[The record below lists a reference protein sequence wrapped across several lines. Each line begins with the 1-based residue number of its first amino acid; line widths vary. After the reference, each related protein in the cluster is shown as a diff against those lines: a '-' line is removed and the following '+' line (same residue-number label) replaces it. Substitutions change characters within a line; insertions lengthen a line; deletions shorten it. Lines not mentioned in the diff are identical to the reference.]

1 MSKAK
6 RSDSLQKKHWS
17 IKAHESLISRNAEG
31 HFCLNVEG
39 GAEAG
44 LMPFVGEIRQDRINY
59 QSGKVYAGEIIL
71 EVNSKRVPGMI
82 KKDVIALIKKSTDPV
97 SLVTTKQRPQAVL
110 GHKVYKEL
118 CRYSVFPTY
127 ARSPA
132 NAGYLPR
139 TLWLPQQRFSPPYPA
154 TALAPPLSCILPSL
168 GTWTT
173 PTELGDRLHREQLR
187 SIFIDQAPHTLDG
200 PTAGS
205 HDEPHAA
212 DCEDTELPYG
222 WEKVSDPVY
231 GTYYNIDHINRVTQY
246 RIRHRGPRDR
256 YAGAQLPQRPDDTRG
271 APPPLRAPPSM
282 QSAAALEKQR
292 EAEAAAQWPE
302 AGLASDYPD
311 YPGNK
316 GGYPGDMME
325 GGEGGEQD
333 LEADLQGEVVKTT
346 LLKTAAGFGFI
357 ITIIGGDRPG
367 ELLQIKTIQKGSAAD
382 KDGRLQVGDVIGY
395 INGILVLTYNHHKVV
410 DLFKSIPMG
419 STVTL
424 EVRRGYP
431 LPDYQD
437 DKLAPLHGVVQSE
450 LPPPPVSP
458 YLPSG
463 TGGRSLATRSSMPES
478 TRGPVVKQIMDHP
491 RCAQLREGD
500 IIMEVNG
507 EGAQGEPSQLGVI
520 RPAIE
525 ELPNYDPGDYLP
537 GDQGLEPFTVLEV
550 RLIRQVSGFGFRI
563 IGGKEE
569 GSQATIGAIVPGGA
583 ADLDGRL
590 QIGDEITQINGR
602 SVLDAAHQDV
612 INYMGEAA
620 AQGEV
625 TLKISRKVP
634 PLELNP
640 HTSYMP
646 AEDNE
651 PLIPQGIRRVLITRP
666 NTQTSFGF
674 VLQSNTLRAGCIV
687 CRLVQGSPADQ
698 SVMWLTLIK
707 HLVPTI
713 TLEVQQPQDLE
724 LVKQQQLMD
733 NQPPSQ
739 QAVAVVMDN
748 RGRSYSGNTNTLT
761 SSGNYPGNAPS
772 GGTMPGPTTFASQYS
787 VSGGG
792 APGLQYT
799 GPAGGTSPGMVG
811 AIILVAVE
819 EEGEEVW
826 IIVTNGPD
834 DDAGPQIS
842 ANLDGFASDDED
854 ILHIEIHRDG
864 TGFGF
869 SIRGGAEYNAPLC
882 VLRMAPGGAAERDG
896 RLRVGDEL
904 LEINGNSTEG
914 LGHADAITIIKH
926 GGDIV
931 KLTVRRLPESLSG
944 RSPGLDRTRP
954 ADVLVRDW
962 AQGKPAAF
970 DITVPSPLTPAILAE
985 ASRRVGAAA
994 EAAEN
999 RKHTANDPKCAEL
1012 GWRCVPLAV
1021 KAYCNWGEEA
1031 RRTLATRLAFGS
1043 SSFRKAKVISDMFG
1057 RLNITLVRAIAR
1069 AILAKNVIPTDFN

>member
-1 MSKAK
+1 MP
-6 RSDSLQKKHWS
+6 LQIH
-17 IKAHESLISRNAEG
+17 
-31 HFCLNVEG
+31 
-39 GAEAG
+39 
-44 LMPFVGEIRQDRINY
+44 
-59 QSGKVYAGEIIL
+59 
-71 EVNSKRVPGMI
+71 
-82 KKDVIALIKKSTDPV
+82 
-97 SLVTTKQRPQAVL
+97 VL
-110 GHKVYKEL
+110 
-118 CRYSVFPTY
+118 S
-127 ARSPA
+127 
-132 NAGYLPR
+132 
-139 TLWLPQQRFSPPYPA
+139 
-154 TALAPPLSCILPSL
+154 
-168 GTWTT
+168 
-173 PTELGDRLHREQLR
+173 
-187 SIFIDQAPHTLDG
+187 
-200 PTAGS
+200 
-205 HDEPHAA
+205 
-212 DCEDTELPYG
+212 
-222 WEKVSDPVY
+222 
-231 GTYYNIDHINRVTQY
+231 HINRVTQY
-246 RIRHRGPRDR
+246 ENPVTEAKRR
-256 YAGAQLPQRPDDTRG
+256 YAGAQLPQHLDDTRG
-271 APPPLRAPPSM
+271 AAPPLRARPSM

-302 AGLASDYPD
+302 AGLASDYLD
-311 YPGNK
+311 YPGN
-316 GGYPGDMME
+316 
-325 GGEGGEQD
+325 Q
-333 LEADLQGEVVKTT
+333 
-346 LLKTAAGFGFI
+346 
-357 ITIIGGDRPG
+357 GGDRPG

-382 KDGRLQVGDVIGY
+382 KDGRLQVGEVIVY
-395 INGILVLTYNHHKVV
+395 INGISVLTYNHHKVV

-437 DKLAPLHGVVQSE
+437 DKLPPYTASSNQNFPRQS
-450 LPPPPVSP
+450 PVPPVG
-458 YLPSG
+458 Y
-463 TGGRSLATRSSMPES
+463 
-478 TRGPVVKQIMDHP
+478 RGAEPGNTFQHAVMDRLSINIVKGP
-491 RCAQLREGD
+491 L
-500 IIMEVNG
+500 
-507 EGAQGEPSQLGVI
+507 
-520 RPAIE
+520 
-525 ELPNYDPGDYLP
+525 
-537 GDQGLEPFTVLEV
+537 
-550 RLIRQVSGFGFRI
+550 GFGF
-563 IGGKEE
+563 
-569 GSQATIGAIVPGGA
+569 SLGGA

-625 TLKISRKVP
+625 TLKIRRKVP

-698 SVMWLTLIK
+698 SGQLYQFDELISVNGQDVSRMDHSDVVTLIK
-707 HLVPTI
+707 ASGTTI
-713 TLEVQQPQDLE
+713 TLEVQQKQDLE

-733 NQPPSQ
+733 NQPPPQ
-739 QAVAVVMDN
+739 QAIAVVMDN

-787 VSGGG
+787 VNGGG

-799 GPAGGTSPGMVG
+799 GPAGGTFPRNGGGNYPGSSGGVG
-811 AIILVAVE
+811 GGGGLE
-819 EEGEEVW
+819 NSY
-826 IIVTNGPD
+826 NGPD

-914 LGHADAITIIKH
+914 MGHADAITIIKH

-944 RSPGLDRTRP
+944 RNCVGLLIYFHGTSE
-954 ADVLVRDW
+954 W
-962 AQGKPAAF
+962 
-970 DITVPSPLTPAILAE
+970 E
-985 ASRRVGAAA
+985 
-994 EAAEN
+994 
-999 RKHTANDPKCAEL
+999 
-1012 GWRCVPLAV
+1012 W
-1021 KAYCNWGEEA
+1021 
-1031 RRTLATRLAFGS
+1031 
-1043 SSFRKAKVISDMFG
+1043 DM
-1057 RLNITLVRAIAR
+1057 NITYLYQ
-1069 AILAKNVIPTDFN
+1069 

>member
-59 QSGKVYAGEIIL
+59 QSGKVYAGEIIWRQYLATRFTKNSVDSELQHQIRENLHMRVVPCTTRSRQGNEQQGVDYNFISPEEFKRMEKNGDFL
-71 EVNSKRVPGMI
+71 ESGSFEGHFYGTPKPP
-82 KKDVIALIKKSTDPV
+82 TDPP
-97 SLVTTKQRPQAVL
+97 SS
-110 GHKVYKEL
+110 
-118 CRYSVFPTY
+118 SVFPTY

-139 TLWLPQQRFSPPYPA
+139 DPVAAPA
-154 TALAPPLSCILPSL
+154 EVLPSVPRYRSGPASQAQPPIPRNL
-168 GTWTT
+168 GPLP
-173 PTELGDRLHREQLR
+173 PTGRSPTQRTMR
-187 SIFIDQAPHTLDG
+187 SIL
-200 PTAGS
+200 S
-205 HDEPHAA
+205 K
-212 DCEDTELPYG
+212 LPYG
-222 WEKVSDPVY
+222 WEKPHQSRHPV
-231 GTYYNIDHINRVTQY
+231 RESS
-246 RIRHRGPRDR
+246 HRGQETLRW
-256 YAGAQLPQRPDDTRG
+256 GT
-271 APPPLRAPPSM
+271 APAASRRHPWCPAPSPSP
-282 QSAAALEKQR
+282 ALHAIGGGPEKQR

-311 YPGNK
+311 YPGNQ

-346 LLKTAAGFGFI
+346 LLKTAAGFGF
-357 ITIIGGDRPG
+357 TIIGGDRPG

-382 KDGRLQVGDVIGY
+382 KDGRLQVGGRDRVHQRDIGPDLQPPQGGGPLQEHPHGLHCHPGGGPEPGNTFQHAVMDRLS
-395 INGILVLTYNHHKVV
+395 INIVKG
-410 DLFKSIPMG
+410 
-419 STVTL
+419 
-424 EVRRGYP
+424 P
-431 LPDYQD
+431 L
-437 DKLAPLHGVVQSE
+437 GF
-450 LPPPPVSP
+450 
-458 YLPSG
+458 G
-463 TGGRSLATRSSMPES
+463 FSLGES

-507 EGAQGEPSQLGVI
+507 ESVHNYLHSDLVSVLKRCPKGNQANFGVI

-537 GDQGLEPFTVLEV
+537 GDQGVEPFTVLEV

-698 SVMWLTLIK
+698 SGQLYQFDELISVNGQDVSHMDHSDVVTLIK
-707 HLVPTI
+707 ASGTTI

-799 GPAGGTSPGMVG
+799 GPAGGTFPRNGGGNYPGSSG
-811 AIILVAVE
+811 GGGGGGLE
-819 EEGEEVW
+819 NSY
-826 IIVTNGPD
+826 NGPD

-944 RSPGLDRTRP
+944 RYRSVQYLMVKTISDRT
-954 ADVLVRDW
+954 ATIDVTQTD
-962 AQGKPAAF
+962 
-970 DITVPSPLTPAILAE
+970 TVTML
-985 ASRRVGAAA
+985 
-994 EAAEN
+994 
-999 RKHTANDPKCAEL
+999 ND
-1012 GWRCVPLAV
+1012 
-1021 KAYCNWGEEA
+1021 
-1031 RRTLATRLAFGS
+1031 TRLS
-1043 SSFRKAKVISDMFG
+1043 ERQRKGLKGTYELMLKT
-1057 RLNITLVRAIAR
+1057 RPKR
-1069 AILAKNVIPTDFN
+1069 